1 MRRTSLIAPVLRP
14 APGALEAVGEV
25 DHGGERFQAAA
36 SVGRLVAPN
45 QRASVSSAGCAGPGA
60 SCPAPVLPSPWR
72 PDLAVGQPQTA
83 GEPWPHRL
91 QRGVQCHR
99 DDTGPV
105 GPSSTCVA
113 HGSRRRPGRLPP
125 ARVVGEAPRR
135 PPSDSF
141 EHRRHGRDHEVVV
154 VASSGAHDGVRPA
167 VDDSATPPW
176 WIGDPLGQSHGLP
189 IVGPPVA
196 AAFCPVRAVVPGDG
210 TRFMHQHGTVVDALA
225 ARSQSSPPSSAQP
238 YRTHDPDVERAVTPS
253 GIDGH
258 VVTAPVANTRVWSS
272 SPPAAGSVMANRS
285 VATMATSTAL
295 LHSGPCDQMRTN
307 FPRVTCHTRGS
318 PAPGIEPPSPIRA
331 SHGRCAASGWSRCGH
346 VWQHLPDG

>member
-1 MRRTSLIAPVLRP
+1 VPPRR
-14 APGALEAVGEV
+14 
-25 DHGGERFQAAA
+25 H
-36 SVGRLVAPN
+36 
-45 QRASVSSAGCAGPGA
+45 
-60 SCPAPVLPSPWR
+60 
-72 PDLAVGQPQTA
+72 TA
-83 GEPWPHRL
+83 GRA
-91 QRGVQCHR
+91 
-99 DDTGPV
+99 
-105 GPSSTCVA
+105 SSTCVA
-113 HGSRRRPGRLPP
+113 HAARRRSGRLPP
-125 ARVVGEAPRR
+125 ARAGRGRRTPSPAVRQLRAPTPRSRSRGRR
-135 PPSDSF
+135 RGVP
-141 EHRRHGRDHEVVV
+141 
-154 VASSGAHDGVRPA
+154 GAHDGVRPA